1 MNLVWSGAFP
11 IHTYEVDP
19 CFRLS
24 LPALLGFLQ
33 EAAGHN
39 ADELGFNIPQL
50 ASRNLTWMLSRLRL
64 RLREHPGWRAV
75 LTVETWPSGFSG
87 LLALRDF
94 RLRLDGRVIG
104 EAASAWLLLDLGR
117 RRPVRP
123 ESAADWRG
131 LIHPERAFA
140 ADVSKLPPL
149 PADGARQVE
158 LAVRYCDLDVNLHA
172 NNLRYVEWVLE
183 SLPVELL
190 RSSVPGELDLDFLAE
205 AGAGERILS
214 RAAPVGGGAYAHS
227 LVRLADGVEVAR
239 ARSVWQ
245 PAAPA
250 SPGLPPAGAAPSAL

>member
-19 CFRLS
+19 CFRLA

-39 ADELGFNIPQL
+39 ADDLGFSIPQL
-50 ASRNLTWMLSRLRL
+50 APRNLTWMLSRLRL

-75 LTVETWPSGFSG
+75 LMVDTWPCGFSR

-94 RLRLDGRVIG
+94 RLRLGGRVIG
-104 EAASAWLLLDLGR
+104 EAASAWLLMDLGR

-123 ESAADWRG
+123 ESAADWSG

-140 ADVSKLPPL
+140 ADTSRLPPL
-149 PADGARQVE
+149 PAGGGGTRQAE

-190 RSSVPGELDLDFLAE
+190 RSSVPRELDLDFQAE
-205 AGAGERILS
+205 AGAGERIRSLC
-214 RAAPVGGGAYAHS
+214 APLPGGAFAHS

-239 ARSVWQ
+239 ARSVWG
-245 PAAPA
+245 PPAPA
-250 SPGLPPAGAAPSAL
+250 GGQASAP

>member
-1 MNLVWSGAFP
+1 MNLVWSGDFP

-19 CFRLS
+19 GYRLA

-39 ADELGFNIPQL
+39 ADALGFSIRQL
-50 ASRNLTWMLSRLRL
+50 ASRNLTWMLSRLRV

-75 LTVETWPSGFSG
+75 LTVESWPCGFSR
-87 LLALRDF
+87 LFALRDF
-94 RLRLDGRVIG
+94 RLRLGERVIG
-104 EAASAWLLLDLGR
+104 EAASAWLLMDLER

-123 ESAADWRG
+123 QSAVDWSR

-140 ADVSKLPPL
+140 GELDKLPPF
-149 PADGARQVE
+149 PAGGDGARQAE

-172 NNLRYVEWVLE
+172 NNQRYVEWVLE

-190 RSSVPGELDLDFLAE
+190 RAAVPCELDLDFLAE
-205 AGAGERILS
+205 AGAGDRIGARS
-214 RAAPVGGGAYAHS
+214 APLGGGAFAHS

-245 PAAPA
+245 
-250 SPGLPPAGAAPSAL
+250 LP